1 MRQLL
6 HRVGFLHF
14 DEVLQRAGCRPGCQV
29 ATGSALHGHRFEM
42 AERGSC
48 QDDALGLVVRL
59 LVVGCGSTAET
70 VLSVLGREAFRVLSF
85 LSDYSTLIRPPEEL
99 LH

>member
-1 MRQLL
+1 
-6 HRVGFLHF
+6 
-14 DEVLQRAGCRPGCQV
+14 
-29 ATGSALHGHRFEM
+29 M